1 MTDILN
7 NANAV
12 SDDQVDT
19 LVELNDEALQSIAGG
34 CTSTCGGGGGLT
46 TIDTS
51 CVRPGVQCP

>member
-7 NANAV
+7 NTNEV

-34 CTSTCGGGGGLT
+34 CTSRCGGGLT
-46 TIDTS
+46 TSSTS
-51 CVRPGVQCP
+51 CVAPGTACP

>member
-1 MTDILN
+1 MSDIQSN
-7 NANAV
+7 NEMI
-12 SDDQVDT
+12 DVDTET

-34 CTSTCGGGGGLT
+34 CTSSCGGGLT